1 MVVQAAETLE
11 LVKEL
16 VEQRDAAQDEAF
28 ALESDEEVLVGEE
41 DKLAQVVSE
50 DEESL
55 REQDAV
61 IQDMSIELEEV
72 VEESEKKDE
81 ALEQQAAELAERDKE
96 IALLTAK
103 VDEAAQLMQTLVGGG
118 GNLRRSV

>member
-1 MVVQAAETLE
+1 VVVQAAETLE